1 MTPIQFIVPVS
12 GALIFSLL
20 LIPVLRRIAIMVGMV
35 DKPNA
40 RKVHSEPVPLVGG
53 ISIAIATWLAL
64 LSSPVFKESFQ
75 QNTSLLIGGLIML
88 IVGALDDR
96 LNIKPV
102 YRLLIQFGCAFAVAF
117 SGIRITSL
125 HGLVGITEI
134 PIYLQ
139 YGLTIIVIT
148 GVVNAYNLMD
158 GIDGLI
164 GGLTFVAAAVL
175 GVISYQLG
183 LFDLT
188 VLCLAITGA
197 IVGFLRYNL
206 SRRKIFMGDAGSL
219 LLGFVLVVT
228 AIRILNSTNEQNP
241 NEQLKILLLIA
252 GIFLVP
258 VFDSLR
264 VYRARIKRGVSPFKA
279 DKTHLHHL
287 FLFLGITHRKA
298 TILIVILVLLI
309 TLIVAGLVFLIPAI
323 WVIAAGVFVFA
334 SVAVVLTLNR
344 SVQEWRERLK
354 DFERA

>member
-1 MTPIQFIVPVS
+1 MNPIQFIVPMC

-20 LIPVLRRIAIMVGMV
+20 LIPILRHLAVLVGMV

-40 RKVHSEPVPLVGG
+40 RKIHNEPVPLVGG
-53 ISIAIATWLAL
+53 ISIAIATLLAL
-64 LSSPVFKESFQ
+64 LSSQLFKDSFE
-75 QNTSLLIGGLIML
+75 QNISLLAGGLIML

-102 YRLLIQFGCAFAVAF
+102 YRLVIQLSCAFAVAF
-117 SGIRITSL
+117 SGIRISSL
-125 HGLVGITEI
+125 HGLIGITEI

-164 GGLTFVAAAVL
+164 GGLTFVAASVL
-175 GVISYQLG
+175 GIISYQLG

-188 VLCLAITGA
+188 ILCLSVMGA

-206 SRRKIFMGDAGSL
+206 SRKKIFMGDAGSL
-219 LLGFVLVVT
+219 LLGFILVVT
-228 AIRILNSTNEQNP
+228 AIRILNSTNDQNP

-298 TILIVILVLLI
+298 TILIVVLVLLI
-309 TLIVAGLVFLIPAI
+309 TLIVAGLVLLIPAI
-323 WVIAAGVFVFA
+323 WVIVVGVSVFA
-334 SVAVVLTLNR
+334 LVAVVLTLNR
-344 SVQEWRERLK
+344 SVQEWKERLK
-354 DFERA
+354 SLERI